1 MIDRSWIGRELPAA
15 TFDLE
20 RGRLAFFARAIG
32 ETDPVY
38 RSHDAARAAGHPD
51 IPAPPTFLFS
61 GELDSGALEHLVHD
75 MGLDLARVLH
85 GEQTFTYH
93 APAYAGDRVT
103 IRSRIDD
110 IYERKNGALEFIV
123 KSSRIT
129 NDRGALVA
137 EARSLIVVRNSVRQ

>member
-1 MIDRSWIGRELPAA
+1 
-15 TFDLE
+15 
-20 RGRLAFFARAIG
+20 
-32 ETDPVY
+32 
-38 RSHDAARAAGHPD
+38 
-51 IPAPPTFLFS
+51 
-61 GELDSGALEHLVHD
+61 

-110 IYERKNGALEFIV
+110 IYDRKNGALEFIV

-137 EARSLIVVRNSVRQ
+137 EARSLIVVRNPVRQ